1 MSSEKC
7 SRMSEGG
14 RAEVKGVA
22 RELRLCSIGMK
33 KRDHFAQNK

>member
-14 RAEVKGVA
+14 RAVVEGVA
-22 RELRLCSIGMK
+22 RELRLYFIGMK
-33 KRDHFAQNK
+33 SRDHFAQNK